1 MKKIAFLTTGIVAVL
16 ALAVSVILLATKEEK
31 HVEVSSDSV
40 VMVDSDPVSIGI
52 NVDAGIDNRSTDKR
66 EEEVS
71 EKADFVYRTHV
82 VSLAAL
88 VPEEETAED
97 IRTAEE
103 LASYVLDHGL
113 DGSER
118 EAYLGDRYDEVQ
130 EWIDSNYAAPT
141 YVVDD
146 ITYVVDET
154 TYVYPEG
161 DTLNPEDGI
170 NYYYGTLETYYNLD
184 MSGVVEWMHSLGY
197 SGEYW
202 VRSDGVKML
211 GDYIMVAADYSWM
224 PKGSIL
230 ETSLGLAMVCDTGE
244 GGWYWTDIATDW

>member
-1 MKKIAFLTTGIVAVL
+1 M
-16 ALAVSVILLATKEEK
+16 LLATKEEG
-31 HVEVSSDSV
+31 HAEVSSDSV

-52 NVDAGIDNRSTDKR
+52 NVDAGTDNRSTDQR
-66 EEEVS
+66 EEKIS
-71 EKADFVYRTHV
+71 EKADFVYRTTV
-82 VSLAAL
+82 VSLADL
-88 VPEEETAED
+88 VPEEAETED

-141 YVVDD
+141 YVADD
-146 ITYVVDET
+146 ITYVADET
-154 TYVYPEG
+154 TYVYDG
-161 DTLNPEDGI
+161 DCLNPEDGI

-184 MSGVVEWMHSLGY
+184 MSGVVDWMHDLGY
-197 SGEYW
+197 QGDYW
-202 VRSDGVKML
+202 VRDDGVKMF
-211 GDYIMVAADYSWM
+211 GPYVMVAADYGWM

-244 GGWYWTDIATDW
+244 GGWYWTDIATCW